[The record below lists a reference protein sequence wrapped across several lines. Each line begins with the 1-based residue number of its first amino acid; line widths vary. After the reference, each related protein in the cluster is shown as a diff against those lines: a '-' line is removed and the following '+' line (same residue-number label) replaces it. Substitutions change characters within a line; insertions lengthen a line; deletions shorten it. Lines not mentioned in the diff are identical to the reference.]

1 MSCYEWENGTIKLP
15 TKIYA
20 KFRREYINE
29 YNAIQL
35 RAMDKLN
42 AWRELVLNAGS
53 GKRGYDFEEAMKYY
67 ANSHGE
73 YIMVE
78 SLFPD
83 DRKKP
88 LKPTRKMF
96 NFVNGKNNSFDV
108 DTGGAGIGFDAKS
121 HSVSWSVFENNHAV
135 EDARATEEAYVFF
148 KMLGRVTFTRGSGGV
163 IVGNNEYNSD
173 DYCEG
178 GGGNY
183 VVSRYGK

>member
-1 MSCYEWENGTIKLP
+1 MSCYEWEQGTIKLP

-42 AWRELVLNAGS
+42 AWRELVLKAAT
-53 GKRGYDFEEAMKYY
+53 GKRGYDFQEGMKYY
-67 ANSHGE
+67 ANTYGE

-78 SLFPD
+78 ALFPD

-108 DTGGAGIGFDAKS
+108 DSGGAGIGFDAKS
-121 HSVSWSVFENNHAV
+121 HSVSWAVHENNHAV
-135 EDARATEEAYVFF
+135 EDARATIEAKVFF
-148 KMLGRVTFTRGSGGV
+148 GMLSRVTWTRGSGGV
-163 IVGNNEYNSD
+163 IVGNDEYNGDNIS
-173 DYCEG
+173 EG

-183 VVSRYGK
+183 VTDRFGK